1 MRPYEN
7 LLFGGESASSKSADL
22 GRAAL
27 RVFVGLAL
35 ALTHGLGKLPPS
47 EGFIET
53 VARMGFPAA
62 GFFAWCSALA
72 EFVGGLLLAA
82 GLLTR
87 PTALFIVI
95 NFTAANFLTHAGDAF
110 GVREKAL
117 LFGFIALMYLLAGAG
132 RYSMDA
138 LIRRNRS

>member
-7 LLFGGESASSKSADL
+7 FLFGGESASSKSADL

-27 RVFVGLAL
+27 RVFMGLAL
-35 ALTHGLGKLPPS
+35 ALTHGLGKLPPLDGFV
-47 EGFIET
+47 EG
-53 VARMGFPAA
+53 VADLGLPAP
-62 GFFAWCSALA
+62 GFFAWMSGLA

-87 PTALFIVI
+87 PASLFVVI
-95 NFTAANFLTHAGDAF
+95 NMTVAILLWHASDPF
-110 GVREKAL
+110 GGREKAL
-117 LFGFIALMYLLAGAG
+117 LFGFLALMYLLAGAG
-132 RYSMDA
+132 RYSADA